1 MFDRLLID
9 VRHLHLAHAKAV
21 DEKTKCQAVTAF
33 RQQMQDFCVFHLR
46 VGARSSTLGFST
58 LREITQRLKTPFA
71 TLLFNTQ
78 VVEAAML
85 GMREQKDFSLS
96 EPTTASTSARKTNE
110 WEPRVDSSVA
120 NSLTDAT
127 TAARGTRTAFVNYED
142 NDSEG
147 KEVSQSRS
155 MNVEEYAKDLYKT
168 GRLPV
173 SGDDECGGGG
183 WEGWADDEGRVLRT
197 LFRIICGAPIFGADF
212 GCQRM
217 MATDPMRSSI
227 FLTPYQQTPYDLHV
241 AYQKFE
247 NRSNAFSKLDS
258 RRNSFYQR
266 RYSLIVALRE
276 RLSRLNGQELSD
288 AVFDSVTSRLHYL
301 HQAGRKDPVL
311 DRDLA
316 QIRTLSAVAV
326 GYGGVQL
333 AAAFTCLF
341 FDYRTYAGGL
351 PDLQLF
357 RTVQHDPET
366 AAVKVLD
373 ASWIGEQFSAQYQ
386 EAANA
391 NQLRELFFG
400 DDDEYLGCSKDSSG
414 RFVRK
419 SSSGRGGALPRK
431 CTVPSPNDIPPQLLL
446 QHNGAPVQIQCLSV
460 EVKSTNDVLSSRQVD
475 WLNVLDQNGYS
486 ARVCKFHASVAAK
499 AAAKKRK
506 GGDKTR
512 EQQQQQQQQQKAST
526 LDSP

>member
-1 MFDRLLID
+1 MHAHAGRGNRSGWSRRTVHVERSPVAPTFVVASLFGSCCCGHFVSVCLFRSSCAWSKGYSTLFCAAADRPIFEQARLYELAARAAWFLFHGSLSSSPGSSEDSSLIQSLLKPCYPRHLAGLLLSRRTRGKMFDRLLID

-301 HQAGRKDPVL
+301 HQA
-311 DRDLA
+311 
-316 QIRTLSAVAV
+316 
-326 GYGGVQL
+326 
-333 AAAFTCLF
+333 
-341 FDYRTYAGGL
+341 
-351 PDLQLF
+351 
-357 RTVQHDPET
+357 
-366 AAVKVLD
+366 
-373 ASWIGEQFSAQYQ
+373 
-386 EAANA
+386 
-391 NQLRELFFG
+391 
-400 DDDEYLGCSKDSSG
+400 SSG
-414 RFVRK
+414 SRLGANSYTFGGRCRLRWRSTRGRLYLLVFRLSHVRWRLAR
-419 SSSGRGGALPRK
+419 STAIPHRPARPRDGRRQGARCLMDWGTIFCAISRSGECEPIAGAIL
-431 CTVPSPNDIPPQLLL
+431 
-446 QHNGAPVQIQCLSV
+446 
-460 EVKSTNDVLSSRQVD
+460 
-475 WLNVLDQNGYS
+475 W
-486 ARVCKFHASVAAK
+486 
-499 AAAKKRK
+499 
-506 GGDKTR
+506 
-512 EQQQQQQQQQKAST
+512 
-526 LDSP
+526 